1 MTGAYIG
8 LIFHRYTD
16 IGYIEFWCPNSI
28 MVPQM
33 TIHCLE
39 ILFYF
44 VQETEAY
51 SEPCQKSKVKLH
63 F

>member
-1 MTGAYIG
+1 MTGADIG
-8 LIFHRYTD
+8 LISHRYTD

-33 TIHCLE
+33 TIHFLG
-39 ILFYF
+39 ISFYF
-44 VQETEAY
+44 VQEAEAY